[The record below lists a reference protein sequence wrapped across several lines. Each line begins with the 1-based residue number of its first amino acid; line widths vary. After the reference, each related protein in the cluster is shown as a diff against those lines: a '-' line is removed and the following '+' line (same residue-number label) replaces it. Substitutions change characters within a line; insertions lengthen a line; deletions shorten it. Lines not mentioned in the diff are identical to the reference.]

1 MALDITM
8 VMRLL
13 QRKCSSVREL
23 SRLTKELEETFA
35 RNDEVS
41 ASLLLQMRQEELGK
55 IDECMEQIWEM
66 GKDDQAVSEKLRWL
80 VQTDPSE
87 AVGESFEEKKI
98 FEIRRKTQVLLNE
111 LKMSDQRLNKR
122 LSARRSDY
130 KAEVV

>member
-1 MALDITM
+1 MTM

-23 SRLTKELEETFA
+23 SRLTKELEGIFA

-55 IDECMEQIWEM
+55 IDECMEQIWQM
-66 GKDDQAVSEKLRWL
+66 GRDDPSVNEKLRWL
-80 VQTDPSE
+80 ILADPDDAE
-87 AVGESFEEKKI
+87 GKSFEEKKI
-98 FEIRRKTQVLLNE
+98 FEIRKKTQVLLEE
-111 LKMSDQRLNKR
+111 LKTSDRQMNKR
-122 LSARRSDY
+122 LSARKSHY

>member
-1 MALDITM
+1 MALDMTM

-35 RNDEVS
+35 RNDEIS

-66 GKDDQAVSEKLRWL
+66 GKDDQVVSEKLRWL
-80 VQTDPSE
+80 VLAGPSG

-98 FEIRRKTQVLLNE
+98 FEIRKKTQALLEE
-111 LKMSDQRLNKR
+111 LKTSDQQLNKR
-122 LSARRSDY
+122 LSARKSHY